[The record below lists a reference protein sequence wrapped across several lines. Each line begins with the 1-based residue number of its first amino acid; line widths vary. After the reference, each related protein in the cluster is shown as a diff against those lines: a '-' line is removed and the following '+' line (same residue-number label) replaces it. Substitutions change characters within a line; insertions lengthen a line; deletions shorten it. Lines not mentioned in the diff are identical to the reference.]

1 MCVNRKEGG
10 AKNWVLENSMVRGQ
24 QDEEESKK
32 VGLST
37 EGFREEKIEE
47 KKHLGYV
54 LPVSQIKSRLN
65 FNHWV

>member
-1 MCVNRKEGG
+1 
-10 AKNWVLENSMVRGQ
+10 MVRGQ